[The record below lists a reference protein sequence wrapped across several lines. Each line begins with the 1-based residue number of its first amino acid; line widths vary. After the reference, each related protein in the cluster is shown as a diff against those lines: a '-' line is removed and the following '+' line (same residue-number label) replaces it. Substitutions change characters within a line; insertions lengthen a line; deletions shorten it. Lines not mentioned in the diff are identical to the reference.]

1 MMTFMMSRLMA
12 CVAFAALVGCETD
25 ALPSEVRDTYRLNV
39 GGEGVDQSDGK
50 TFSPAEVTGALN
62 RGRID
67 QIFGSNDPAIYQ
79 TYVEGPI
86 SVGRSVSE
94 GSYSLTLHFAE
105 PDGE

>member
-1 MMTFMMSRLMA
+1 MTFRLSRVMA

-25 ALPSEVRDTYRLNV
+25 APPSEVRDTYRLNV

-50 TFSPAEVTGALN
+50 TFSPAEVEGALR

-79 TYVEGPI
+79 TFVEGPI
-86 SVGRSVSE
+86 SVGRSVPE
-94 GSYSLTLHFAE
+94 GAT
-105 PDGE
+105 P